1 MNRLI
6 TRSELTGRTDSE
18 LSALFREASAAL
30 AQSAPESTERRGA
43 LASLENIARER
54 AERQRWPRP

>member
-6 TRSELTGRTDSE
+6 TRSELTGLSDNA
-18 LSALFREASAAL
+18 LSALFRAASEAL
-30 AQSAPESTERRGA
+30 ALSAPGSPARRNA

-54 AERQRWPRP
+54 AARMHRPRL

>member
-6 TRSELTGRTDSE
+6 TRSELARRTDSE
-18 LSALFREASAAL
+18 LAVLFRQVSQGL
-30 AQSAPESTERRGA
+30 ATTIPGSPAHRQA

-54 AERQRWPRP
+54 TMRLRLPRP

>member
-6 TRSELTGRTDSE
+6 TRSELTGRSNNE
-18 LSALFREASAAL
+18 LSALFHRVSLDL
-30 AQSAPESTERRGA
+30 ARTAPGSPERRNA

-54 AERQRWPRP
+54 AARLHRPRF